1 MNRYYWF
8 VITLF
13 LLVLV
18 FFSGKSAHASL
29 PLLGRTIVV
38 DAGHGG
44 LDPGAI
50 YNDIYEKD
58 ITLKIG
64 KYLEEYL
71 TKMGAT
77 VVMTRTDDND
87 LSNGTQNKRKKKDF
101 DERIKIINDKK
112 IDMYVSIHLNFLENS
127 RYYGP
132 QVFYNYDNKDLADF
146 IQKYLNKQLKGKRNV
161 KSIPSNTYMYK
172 RLKRPGLLIE
182 CGFLSNAEERNKL
195 TNKSYQQKFAQSLAE
210 AISHYYN

>member
-58 ITLKIG
+58 ITL
-64 KYLEEYL
+64 
-71 TKMGAT
+71 
-77 VVMTRTDDND
+77 
-87 LSNGTQNKRKKKDF
+87 
-101 DERIKIINDKK
+101 
-112 IDMYVSIHLNFLENS
+112 
-127 RYYGP
+127 
-132 QVFYNYDNKDLADF
+132 
-146 IQKYLNKQLKGKRNV
+146 
-161 KSIPSNTYMYK
+161 
-172 RLKRPGLLIE
+172 
-182 CGFLSNAEERNKL
+182 
-195 TNKSYQQKFAQSLAE
+195 
-210 AISHYYN
+210 